1 METFHHEERC
11 SMDYKETLN
20 LPKTDFPMKA
30 NLSRREPEM
39 LARWEEMGIYD
50 RIRETSRG
58 REPYILHD
66 GPPYANGN
74 IHLGTALNKIIKD
87 ILIKARNMSGR
98 DSVYVP
104 GWDCHGLPIEHQVD
118 KELGEEKAGMSQA
131 DKRRFCRVYADRY
144 VGIQREQFKRLGVFG
159 EWENP
164 YLTMTYDYEATT
176 VAEFGRLYLNGSVYK
191 GKKPVY
197 WCASCKTA
205 LAEAEVEYHDHT
217 TPSIYVKFAL
227 ISDIGERLPKLAG
240 EKVSVVIWTTTPW
253 TIPANL
259 AIALHEEFIYAAV
272 KIRGEVLILAKDLL
286 DYCLDALGLRSEP
299 YESLDEFPGSVME
312 GLRCRHPLV
321 ERESRLIIAP
331 FVTLDAGTGCVHIA
345 PGHGQEDYEIGMKY
359 GLDNYA
365 PVDDDGRFTR
375 DVKDFA
381 GRFVFD
387 ANGAINEKLKAEGA
401 LLAEREMQH
410 TYPHCWRC
418 KQPIIFRSTEQWF
431 ISMERNDL
439 RKKAL
444 RAIDD
449 VAWIPA
455 WGRDRIFGMIENRPD
470 WCISRQRLWGVP
482 ITMFYCGGCGSET
495 MTGEILDHVVGLV
508 REHGADVW
516 FEREAKDLMPSGTA
530 CPKCG
535 GNSFKKET
543 NILDVWFDSGV
554 SHAAVLEKRPNLSS
568 PADMY
573 LEGNDQ
579 HRGWFHSSLLESV
592 GTRGRAP
599 YRNVLTHGF
608 VVDGEGKKMSKSV
621 GNVVDS
627 QTIIDQYGAEILR
640 LWVAAEDYTEDIR
653 ISEEILKRLVEAYR
667 RIRNTS
673 RFILGNLYDFHPET
687 DALPYGEMLE
697 MDRWIL
703 HRLQEVIRR
712 VRDAYEQCQFHVV
725 YYTLHNF
732 CTVDLSSLYLDVLK
746 DRLYTEKAGSAAR
759 RSAQTAMAEVLEAMV
774 RLLAP
779 ILAFTTEEVWLALPG
794 YPGKAQSVHLT
805 QFPEIDDV
813 RLQPELGEKW
823 KTLVSVRG
831 EVAKAMETARQNKLV
846 GHSLDAGVAI
856 AAPDK
861 LRSLL
866 ETHIDD
872 LRALLIVSDVR
883 IASEPSSGEV
893 WRSADIPGLSVVIT
907 RAKGEKCHRCWN
919 FSESVGAGAEHPALC
934 GRCVGNVGRVA
945 ERA

>member
-1 METFHHEERC
+1 
-11 SMDYKETLN
+11 MDYKESLN

-30 NLSRREPEM
+30 NLSQREPEM
-39 LARWEEMGIYD
+39 LARWDKMRIYEM
-50 RIRETSRG
+50 IREASRG
-58 REPYILHD
+58 RKPYILHD

-87 ILIKARNMSGR
+87 VLIKARNMAGR

-118 KELGEEKAGMSQA
+118 KELGDKKAGMSQTE
-131 DKRRFCRVYADRY
+131 KRRFCRVYAEKF

-164 YLTMTYDYEATT
+164 YLTMTYDYEAVT
-176 VAEFGRLYLNGSVYK
+176 VAEFGKLYLNGSVYK

-205 LAEAEVEYHDHT
+205 LAEAEVEYQDHT
-217 TPSIYVKFAL
+217 TPSIYVKFPL
-227 ISDIGERLPKLAG
+227 VSDVAGRLPKLAG
-240 EKVSVVIWTTTPW
+240 QKVSVVIWTTTPW

-259 AIALHEEFIYAAV
+259 AIAFHEEFLYVAV
-272 KIRGEVLILAKDLL
+272 KVKGEVLIVAKDLL
-286 DYCLDALGLRSEP
+286 DYCLDAFGYRNEP
-299 YESLDEFPGSVME
+299 HEVLAEFPGKVVE
-312 GLRCRHPLV
+312 GLVCRHPLY
-321 ERESRLIIAP
+321 ERESLLILAP

-359 GLDNYA
+359 GLENYA
-365 PVDDDGRFTR
+365 PVDDDGKFTR
-375 DVKDFA
+375 DVKDFT
-381 GRFVFD
+381 GQFVFA
-387 ANGAINEKLKAEGA
+387 ANEGVIAKLREAGA
-401 LLAEREMQH
+401 LLGRMDMQH

-431 ISMERNDL
+431 ISMEKNDL

-444 RAIDD
+444 AAIDS
-449 VAWIPA
+449 VTWIPA
-455 WGRDRIFGMIENRPD
+455 WGRDRIYGMVENRPD

-482 ITMFYCGGCGSET
+482 ITMFYCKGCDAEL
-495 MTGEILDHVVGLV
+495 MTKEILDHVVGLV

-516 FEREAKDLMPSGTA
+516 FERDPQGLMPAETR

-535 GNSFKKET
+535 GAEFKKET

-554 SHAAVLEKRPNLSS
+554 SHAAVLEQRPNLGS

-592 GTRGRAP
+592 GTRERAP

-621 GNVVDS
+621 GNVIDS

-640 LWVAAEDYTEDIR
+640 LWVASEDYTEDIR

-673 RFILGNLYDFHPET
+673 RFILGNLSDCDPAKDT
-687 DALPYGEMLE
+687 VPYAEMAE

-703 HRLQEVIRR
+703 HRLQEVVRR
-712 VRDAYEQCQFHVV
+712 VADAYEQYQFHMV
-725 YYTLHNF
+725 YTTLYNF
-732 CTVDLSSLYLDVLK
+732 CTVDLSALYLDVLK
-746 DRLYTEKAGSAAR
+746 DRLYTSKAGSLPR
-759 RSAQTAMAEVLEAMV
+759 RSAQTAMLTLLETMV

-779 ILAFTTEEVWLALPG
+779 ILTFTAEEVWLALPG
-794 YPGKAQSVHLT
+794 WPDKAVSVHLT
-805 QFPEIDDV
+805 RFPEVNASWLDPKLADT
-813 RLQPELGEKW
+813 W
-823 KTLVSVRG
+823 KTLVSVKS
-831 EVAKAMETARQNKLV
+831 EVARAIETARQGKIV
-846 GHSLDAGVAI
+846 GHSLDAAVTIGVSG
-856 AAPDK
+856 D
-861 LRSLL
+861 LRALL
-866 ETHIDD
+866 ETHRED
-872 LRALLIVSDVR
+872 LRALLIVSAVDIVDA
-883 IASEPSSGEV
+883 ASIGEAF
-893 WRSADIPGLSVVIT
+893 RSAEIAGLAVAVA
-907 RAKGEKCHRCWN
+907 RAKGEKCQRCWIY
-919 FSESVGAGAEHPALC
+919 SETVGLDAEHSTIC
-934 GRCVGNVGRVA
+934 DRCRENL
-945 ERA
+945 

>member
-1 METFHHEERC
+1 
-11 SMDYKETLN
+11 MDYKESLN

-30 NLSRREPEM
+30 NLSQREPEM
-39 LARWEEMGIYD
+39 LARWDDMHIYE
-50 RIRETSRG
+50 RIREASLG
-58 REPYILHD
+58 RKPYILHD
-66 GPPYANGN
+66 GPPYANGS

-87 ILIKARNMSGR
+87 VLIKAKNMSGL

-118 KELGEEKAGMSQA
+118 KELGEKKAGMSQA
-131 DKRRFCRVYADRY
+131 DKRRFCRVYADKY

-159 EWENP
+159 DWENP

-176 VAEFGRLYLNGSVYK
+176 VAEFGKLYLGGSVYK

-205 LAEAEVEYHDHT
+205 LAEAEVEYQDHT
-217 TPSIYVKFAL
+217 TPSIYVKFPL
-227 ISDIGERLPKLAG
+227 ISDISSRLPKLAG
-240 EKVSVVIWTTTPW
+240 EKVFVVIWTTTPW
-253 TIPANL
+253 TVPANL
-259 AIALHEEFIYAAV
+259 AIAFHAEFLYVAV
-272 KIRGEVLILAKDLL
+272 KIKGEVLILAKDLL
-286 DYCLDALGLRSEP
+286 DYCLDAFGLRHEP
-299 YESLDEFPGSVME
+299 YEILDEFPGAVME
-312 GLRCRHPLV
+312 GLKCRHPWID
-321 ERESRLIIAP
+321 RETLLILAP

-365 PVDDDGRFTR
+365 PVDDDGNFTR

-387 ANGAINEKLKAEGA
+387 ANEAINRKLEEEGA
-401 LLAEREMQH
+401 LLGQMDIQH

-431 ISMERNDL
+431 ISMEKNDL

-444 RAIDD
+444 TSIDR
-449 VAWIPA
+449 VTWIPA
-455 WGRDRIFGMIENRPD
+455 WGRDRIYGMVENRPD

-482 ITMFYCGGCGSET
+482 ITMFYCKECDSEL
-495 MTGEILDHVVGLV
+495 MTQEILDHIVGLV
-508 REHGADVW
+508 REHGADIW
-516 FEREAKDLMPSGTA
+516 FEREAGDLMPTGTR

-535 GNSFKKET
+535 GGDFKKET

-554 SHAAVLEKRPNLSS
+554 SHAAVLEHRPNLSS

-599 YRNVLTHGF
+599 YLNVLTHGF

-621 GNVVDS
+621 GNVIDS
-627 QTIIDQYGAEILR
+627 QTIIDEYGAEILR

-653 ISEEILKRLVEAYR
+653 ISSEILKRLVEAYR

-673 RFILGNLYDFHPET
+673 RFILGNLYDFKPDT
-687 DALPYGEMLE
+687 DKTPYEEMAD

-703 HRLQEVIRR
+703 HRLQEVVRR
-712 VRDAYEQCQFHVV
+712 VREAYEQYQFHVV
-725 YYTLHNF
+725 YYTLYNF

-746 DRLYTEKAGSAAR
+746 DRLYTSKASSIAR
-759 RSAQTAMAEVLEAMV
+759 RSAQTAMTTVLETMV
-774 RLLAP
+774 QLLAP
-779 ILAFTTEEVWLALPG
+779 ILTFTAEEVWQALPA
-794 YPGKAQSVHLT
+794 YPGKAESVHLT
-805 QFPEIDDV
+805 LFPEV
-813 RLQPELGEKW
+813 NEAFLQAELAETW
-823 KTLVSVRG
+823 KTLITVKG
-831 EVAKAMETARQNKLV
+831 EVAKAIEAARQIKIL
-846 GHSLDAGVAI
+846 GHSLDAAVVI
-856 AAPDK
+856 SAPEK
-861 LRSLL
+861 LRAVL
-866 ETHIDD
+866 ETHLED

-883 IASEPSSGEV
+883 IVAEQAGDQVFPSAEI
-893 WRSADIPGLSVVIT
+893 AGLSVSVS
-907 RAKGEKCHRCWN
+907 RAPGEKCQPLLGLQRYDRLKH
-919 FSESVGAGAEHPALC
+919 GASDPL
-934 GRCVGNVGRVA
+934 
-945 ERA
+945 

>member
-1 METFHHEERC
+1 
-11 SMDYKETLN
+11 MDYKESLN

-30 NLSRREPEM
+30 NLSKREPEM
-39 LARWEEMGIYD
+39 LARWDGMRIYD
-50 RIRETSRG
+50 RIRETSQG
-58 REPYILHD
+58 RKPYILHD

-87 ILIKARNMSGR
+87 ILIKAKNMSGR
-98 DSVYVP
+98 DGVYVP

-118 KELGEEKAGMSQA
+118 KELGEKKAGMSQA
-131 DKRRFCRVYADRY
+131 DKRRFCRVYANKF
-144 VGIQREQFKRLGVFG
+144 VGIQREQFERLGVFG

-164 YLTMTYDYEATT
+164 YLTMTYDYEAVT
-176 VAEFGRLYLNGSVYK
+176 VEEFGKLYLNGSVYK

-205 LAEAEVEYHDHT
+205 LAEAEVEYQDHT
-217 TPSIYVKFAL
+217 TPSIYVKFPV
-227 ISDIGERLPKLAG
+227 ISDIAARLPKLVG
-240 EKVSVVIWTTTPW
+240 EKTSVVIWTTTPW

-259 AIALHEEFIYAAV
+259 AIAFHEDFLYAAV
-272 KIRGEVLILAKDLL
+272 KVKGEVLILAKDLL
-286 DYCLDALGLRSEP
+286 DYCLDAFGFRNEP
-299 YESLDEFPGSVME
+299 YEILDEFPGSVME
-312 GLRCRHPLV
+312 GLTCRHPLID
-321 ERESRLIIAP
+321 RETLLILAP
-331 FVTLDAGTGCVHIA
+331 FVTLDAGSGCVHIA

-381 GRFVFD
+381 GTFVFD
-387 ANGAINEKLKAEGA
+387 ANEAINRKLKEAGA
-401 LLAEREMQH
+401 LLGRMDIQH

-431 ISMERNDL
+431 ISMEKNDL

-444 RAIDD
+444 AAIDG
-449 VAWIPA
+449 VTWIPA
-455 WGRDRIFGMIENRPD
+455 WGRDRIYGMVENRPD

-482 ITMFYCGGCGSET
+482 ITVFYCKECDGEL
-495 MTGEILDHVVGLV
+495 MTQEILDHVVGLV

-516 FEREAKDLMPSGTA
+516 FEREAKELMPAGIR

-535 GNSFKKET
+535 GVDFKKET

-554 SHAAVLEKRPNLSS
+554 SHAAVLEHRSNLSS

-592 GTRGRAP
+592 GTRNRAP

-621 GNVVDS
+621 GNVIDS
-627 QTIIDQYGAEILR
+627 QTIIDEYGAEILR

-673 RFILGNLYDFHPET
+673 RFILGNLSDFNPAT
-687 DALPYGEMLE
+687 DAVPYPEMAE

-703 HRLQEVIRR
+703 HRLQEVVRR
-712 VRDAYEQCQFHVV
+712 VREAYEQYQFHVV
-725 YYTLHNF
+725 YYTLYNF
-732 CTVDLSSLYLDVLK
+732 CTVDLSALYLDVLK
-746 DRLYTEKAGSAAR
+746 DRLYTSKASSSAR
-759 RSAQTAMAEVLEAMV
+759 RSAQTAMMTLLDAMV

-779 ILAFTTEEVWLALPG
+779 ILSFTAEEVWLALPVW
-794 YPGKAQSVHLT
+794 PGKAESVHLT
-805 QFPEIDDV
+805 QLPEVNDAW
-813 RLQPELGEKW
+813 LMPELAEKW
-823 KTLVSVRG
+823 KTLIAIKG
-831 EVAKAMETARQNKLV
+831 EVAKAIETARQNKVV
-846 GHSLDAGVAI
+846 GHSLDAAVLI
-856 AAPDK
+856 DAPEN
-861 LRSLL
+861 LRVLL
-866 ETHIDD
+866 ETHRED

-883 IASEPSSGEV
+883 IVDEKAIGEAFRSSEI
-893 WRSADIPGLSVVIT
+893 AGLAVSVG
-907 RAKGEKCHRCWN
+907 RATGEKCPRCWIY
-919 FSESVGAGAEHPALC
+919 SVTIGSDAEHPTICA
-934 GRCVGNVGRVA
+934 RCRENL
-945 ERA
+945 

>member
-1 METFHHEERC
+1 
-11 SMDYKETLN
+11 MDYKESLN

-30 NLSRREPEM
+30 NLTKREPEM
-39 LARWEEMGIYD
+39 LTRWDGMRIYD
-50 RIRETSRG
+50 RIRADARG
-58 REPYILHD
+58 RKPYILHD

-87 ILIKARNMSGR
+87 ILIKAKNMTGR

-104 GWDCHGLPIEHQVD
+104 GWDCHGLPIEHQAD
-118 KELGEEKAGMSQA
+118 KELGEKKATMSQA
-131 DKRRFCRVYADRY
+131 DKRRFCRVYADQY

-159 EWENP
+159 DWDNP

-176 VAEFGRLYLNGSVYK
+176 VAEFGKLYLNGSVYK

-205 LAEAEVEYHDHT
+205 LAEAEVEYQDHT
-217 TPSIYVKFAL
+217 TPSIYVKFAC
-227 ISDIGERLPKLAG
+227 ISDVAARLPKLSG

-259 AIALHEEFIYAAV
+259 AIAFHEDFLYVAV
-272 KIRGEVLILAKDLL
+272 KVKGEVLILAKDLL
-286 DYCLDALGLRSEP
+286 DYCLEAFGFRNEP
-299 YESLDEFPGSVME
+299 HEILDEFSGSVLE
-312 GLRCRHPLV
+312 GLKCRHPLID
-321 ERESRLIIAP
+321 RESLLILAP

-359 GLDNYA
+359 GLENYA
-365 PVDDDGRFTR
+365 PVDDDGNFTH

-381 GRFVFD
+381 GQFVFA
-387 ANGAINEKLKAEGA
+387 ANGAINAKLKETGA
-401 LLAEREMQH
+401 LLREMDIQH

-431 ISMERNDL
+431 ISMEKNDL
-439 RKKAL
+439 RKKTLA
-444 RAIDD
+444 AIDA
-449 VAWIPA
+449 VTWIPS
-455 WGRDRIFGMIENRPD
+455 WGRDRIYGMVENRPD

-482 ITMFYCGGCGSET
+482 ITMFYCKACGSEL
-495 MTGEILDHVVGLV
+495 MTQEILETVAGLV

-516 FEREAKDLMPSGTA
+516 FEREPKELMPAGTR

-535 GNSFKKET
+535 EETFKKET

-554 SHAAVLEKRPNLSS
+554 SHAAVLEHRSDLSS

-608 VVDGEGKKMSKSV
+608 VVDGDGKKMSKSV
-621 GNVVDS
+621 GNVIDS

-673 RFILGNLYDFHPET
+673 RFILGNLYDFNPAT
-687 DALPYGEMLE
+687 DAVPYGEMAE

-712 VRDAYEQCQFHVV
+712 VREAYEQYQFHVV
-725 YYTLHNF
+725 YYILYNF
-732 CTVDLSSLYLDVLK
+732 CTVDLSALYLDVLK
-746 DRLYTEKAGSAAR
+746 DRLYTSKAASLSR
-759 RSAQTAMAEVLEAMV
+759 RSAQTAVMEVLEAMV

-779 ILAFTTEEVWLALPG
+779 ILTFTAEEVWLALPA
-794 YPGKAQSVHLT
+794 YPGKAESVHLT
-805 QFPEIDDV
+805 QFPEV
-813 RLQPELGEKW
+813 NGALLQPELAEKW
-823 KTLVSVRG
+823 KTLIAVKG
-831 EVAKAMETARQNKLV
+831 EAAKAIETARQNKVL
-846 GHSLDAGVAI
+846 GHSLDAAVAV
-856 AAPDK
+856 AAPEK
-861 LRSLL
+861 LRPLL
-866 ETHIDD
+866 ETHMED
-872 LRALLIVSDVR
+872 LRALLIVSDLCVVDEQG
-883 IASEPSSGEV
+883 IGEAY
-893 WRSADIPGLSVVIT
+893 RSAEIPGLLVGVS
-907 RAKGEKCHRCWN
+907 RAKGAKCNRCWN
-919 FSESVGAGAEHPALC
+919 YSGTVGANAEHPTLC
-934 GRCVGNVGRVA
+934 ARCLGNL
-945 ERA
+945 

>member
-1 METFHHEERC
+1 
-11 SMDYKETLN
+11 MDYKNSLN

-30 NLSRREPEM
+30 NLAQREPEM
-39 LARWEEMGIYD
+39 LARWESMRIYD

-66 GPPYANGN
+66 GPPYANGS

-87 ILIKARNMSGR
+87 ILIKARNMTGR

-118 KELGEEKAGMSQA
+118 KELGAKKDGISQT
-131 DKRRFCRVYADRY
+131 DKRRLCRGYAEKF

-205 LAEAEVEYHDHT
+205 LAEAEVEYQDHR
-217 TPSIYVKFAL
+217 TPSIYVKFGL
-227 ISDIGERLPKLAG
+227 VSDIAARLPALAG
-240 EKVSVVIWTTTPW
+240 QKVAVVIWTTTPW

-259 AIALHEEFIYAAV
+259 AIALHEEFLYAAV
-272 KIRGEVLILAKDLL
+272 RVGGEVLILAKDLL
-286 DYCLDALGLRSEP
+286 DYGLDAFGYRNEP
-299 YESLDEFPGSVME
+299 HEILAEFPGALLE

-321 ERESRLIIAP
+321 ERESQLILAP
-331 FVTLDAGTGCVHIA
+331 FVTLEAGTGCVHIA

-375 DVKDFA
+375 DVAEFA
-381 GRFVFD
+381 GQFVFA
-387 ANGAINEKLKAEGA
+387 ANPAINAALKARGA
-401 LLAEREMQH
+401 LLGEVEIQH

-431 ISMERNDL
+431 ISMAQNDL

-444 RAIDD
+444 AAIDQ
-449 VAWIPA
+449 VTWIPA
-455 WGRDRIFGMIENRPD
+455 WGRDRIYGMVENRPD

-482 ITMFYCGGCGSET
+482 ITMFYCKGCEKEL
-495 MTGEILDHVVGLV
+495 MTREILDHVVALV
-508 REHGADVW
+508 RRYGADVW
-516 FEREAKDLMPSGTA
+516 FERPVEDLMPPGSR
-530 CPKCG
+530 CPDCG
-535 GNSFKKET
+535 GTEFRKET

-554 SHAAVLEKRPNLSS
+554 SHAAVLEQRPNLHS
-568 PADMY
+568 PCDMY

-579 HRGWFHSSLLESV
+579 HRGWFHSSLLECV

-621 GNVVDS
+621 GNVIDS
-627 QTIIDQYGAEILR
+627 QTIIDAYGAEILR

-673 RFILGNLYDFHPET
+673 RFILGNLYDFDPDR
-687 DALPYGEMLE
+687 DAVPYAGMAE

-703 HRLQEVIRR
+703 HRLQEVVRR
-712 VRDAYEQCQFHVV
+712 VRDAYDQYQFHVV
-725 YYTLHNF
+725 YYTLYNF

-746 DRLYTEKAGSAAR
+746 DRIYTAKAASAAR
-759 RSAQTAMAEVLEAMV
+759 RSGQTAMLAILETMMQ
-774 RLLAP
+774 LLAP
-779 ILAFTTEEVWLALPG
+779 ILTFTAEEVWQALPARA
-794 YPGKAQSVHLT
+794 GKAESIHLT
-805 QFPEIDDV
+805 QFPEFNAAWF
-813 RLQPELGEKW
+813 QPELAEAW
-823 KTLVSVRG
+823 KTLIAVKG
-831 EVAKAMETARQNKLV
+831 EVARALETARQDKTL
-846 GHSLDAGVAI
+846 GHSLDAAVRI
-856 AAPDK
+856 AAPEK
-861 LRSLL
+861 LRPLL
-866 ETHIDD
+866 AAHRED
-872 LRALLIVSDVR
+872 LRGLLIVSSLGVVDAEE
-883 IASEPSSGEV
+883 IANPY
-893 WRSADIPGLSVVIT
+893 RSVEIPGLLVGVT
-907 RAKGEKCHRCWN
+907 RAKGAKCPRCWIY
-919 FSESVGAGAEHPALC
+919 SEDAGKDPDHPLLC
-934 GRCVGNVGRVA
+934 ERCLGNL
-945 ERA
+945 

>member
-1 METFHHEERC
+1 
-11 SMDYKETLN
+11 MDYKDTLN

-30 NLSRREPEM
+30 NLAQREPEM
-39 LARWEEMGIYD
+39 LARWDAIGIYD
-50 RIRETSRG
+50 LIRRDAKG
-58 REPYILHD
+58 RKPYILHD

-74 IHLGTALNKIIKD
+74 IHLGTALNKILKD
-87 ILIKARNMSGR
+87 VLIKAKNMTGR
-98 DSVYVP
+98 DGIYVP

-118 KELGEEKAGMSQA
+118 KELGEQKTRMSQG
-131 DKRRFCRVYADRY
+131 DKRRRCRAYAEKY

-164 YLTMTYDYEATT
+164 YLTMAYAYEAQT
-176 VAEFGRLYLNGSVYK
+176 VAEFGKLYLGGSVYK

-217 TPSIYVKFAL
+217 TPSIYVKFAI
-227 ISDIGERLPKLAG
+227 ISDISERLPRLAG
-240 EKVSVVIWTTTPW
+240 EKASVVIWTTTPW
-253 TIPANL
+253 TLPANL
-259 AIALHEEFIYAAV
+259 AIAFHADFVYAAV
-272 KIRGEVLILAKDLL
+272 KVRGEVLVLAKDLL
-286 DYCLDALGLRSEP
+286 EGCLAAFGFAHEP
-299 YESLDEFPGSVME
+299 YEVLAEFPGALIE
-312 GLRCRHPLV
+312 GLKCRHPLL
-321 ERESRLIIAP
+321 ERTSLLILAP
-331 FVTLDAGTGCVHIA
+331 FVTLDAGSGCVHIA
-345 PGHGQEDYEIGMKY
+345 PGHGQEDFEIGMAY

-365 PVDDDGRFTR
+365 PVDDDGRFTG

-381 GRFVFD
+381 GSFVFD
-387 ANGAINEKLKAEGA
+387 ANGAIVRKLKETGA
-401 LLAEREMQH
+401 LLGEIQMQH

-439 RKKAL
+439 RKRTL
-444 RAIDD
+444 EAIDS
-449 VAWIPA
+449 VTWIPA
-455 WGRDRIFGMIENRPD
+455 WGRDRIRGMIENRPD

-482 ITMFYCGGCGSET
+482 ITMFYCRACGGEV
-495 MTGEILDHVVGLV
+495 MTQGILAHVVGLV
-508 REHGADVW
+508 RTYGADVW
-516 FEREAKDLMPSGTA
+516 FEREAQDLVPAGTC

-535 GNSFKKET
+535 GETFKKET

-554 SHAAVLEKRPNLSS
+554 SHAAVLEHRENLGS

-621 GNVVDS
+621 GNVIDS

-673 RFILGNLYDFHPET
+673 RFILGNLYDFDPGT
-687 DALPYGEMLE
+687 DAVPSGEMEE

-703 HRLQEVIRR
+703 HRLQEIVGR
-712 VRDAYEQCQFHVV
+712 VREGYEQYQFHVV
-725 YYTLHNF
+725 YYTLYNF
-732 CTVDLSSLYLDVLK
+732 CTVDLSSLYLDVVK
-746 DRLYTEKAGSAAR
+746 DRLYTARAASKSR
-759 RSAQTAMAEVLEAMV
+759 RSAQTAMIAVAEAMA

-779 ILAFTTEEVWLALPG
+779 ILTFTAEEVWLALPD
-794 YPGKAQSVHLT
+794 YPGKAPSVHLA
-805 QFPEIDDV
+805 QFPEV
-813 RLQPELGEKW
+813 NAAHVQPELAETW
-823 KTLVSVRG
+823 KTLITVRG
-831 EVAKAMETARQNKLV
+831 EVARALETARQNKVL
-846 GHSLDAGVAI
+846 GHSLDAAVVI
-856 AAPDK
+856 AAPEK
-861 LRSLL
+861 FKALL
-866 ETHIDD
+866 EAHAED
-872 LRALLIVSDVR
+872 LRALLIVSDLR
-883 IASEPSSGEV
+883 IADDREIGEAY
-893 WRSADIPGLSVVIT
+893 RSAEIAGLAVGVG
-907 RAKGEKCHRCWN
+907 RAGGGKCNRCWN
-919 FSESVGAGAEHPALC
+919 YSETVGVNAEHPTLC
-934 GRCVGNVGRVA
+934 GRCLGNL
-945 ERA
+945 

>member
-1 METFHHEERC
+1 
-11 SMDYKETLN
+11 MDYKESLN

-30 NLSRREPEM
+30 NLSQREPEM
-39 LARWEEMGIYD
+39 LARWDDMHIYE
-50 RIRETSRG
+50 RIREASRG
-58 REPYILHD
+58 RKPYILHD
-66 GPPYANGN
+66 GPPYANGS

-87 ILIKARNMSGR
+87 ILIKAKNMSGR

-118 KELGEEKAGMSQA
+118 KELGEKKAGMSQA
-131 DKRRFCRVYADRY
+131 DKRRFCRVYADKY

-176 VAEFGRLYLNGSVYK
+176 VAEFGRLYLGGSVYK

-205 LAEAEVEYHDHT
+205 LAEAEVEYQDHT
-217 TPSIYVKFAL
+217 TPSIYVKFPL
-227 ISDIGERLPKLAG
+227 ISDISSRLPKLAG
-240 EKVSVVIWTTTPW
+240 EKVFVVIWTTTPW

-259 AIALHEEFIYAAV
+259 AIAFHAEFLYVAV
-272 KIRGEVLILAKDLL
+272 KIKGEVLILAKDLL
-286 DYCLDALGLRSEP
+286 DYCLDAFGLRHEP
-299 YESLDEFPGSVME
+299 YEILDEFPGAVME
-312 GLRCRHPLV
+312 GLKCRHPLID
-321 ERESRLIIAP
+321 RETLLILAP

-365 PVDDDGRFTR
+365 PVDDDGKFTR

-387 ANGAINEKLKAEGA
+387 ANGAINKKLSEAGA
-401 LLAEREMQH
+401 LLGQMDIQH

-431 ISMERNDL
+431 ISMEKNDL

-444 RAIDD
+444 TSIDS
-449 VAWIPA
+449 VTWIPA
-455 WGRDRIFGMIENRPD
+455 WGRDRIYGMVENRPD

-482 ITMFYCGGCGSET
+482 ITMFYCKECDSEL
-495 MTGEILDHVVGLV
+495 MTQEILDHVVGLV
-508 REHGADVW
+508 REHGADIW
-516 FEREAKDLMPSGTA
+516 FEREAGDLMPAGTR

-535 GNSFKKET
+535 GGDFKKET

-554 SHAAVLEKRPNLSS
+554 SHAAVLEHRPNLSS

-599 YRNVLTHGF
+599 YLNVLTHGF

-621 GNVVDS
+621 GNVIDS
-627 QTIIDQYGAEILR
+627 QTIIDEYGAEILR

-653 ISEEILKRLVEAYR
+653 ISSEILKRLVEAYR

-673 RFILGNLYDFHPET
+673 RFILGNLYDFKPDT
-687 DALPYGEMLE
+687 DKTPYEEMAE

-703 HRLQEVIRR
+703 HRLQEVVRR
-712 VRDAYEQCQFHVV
+712 VREAYEQYQFHVV
-725 YYTLHNF
+725 YYTLYNF

-746 DRLYTEKAGSAAR
+746 DRLYTSKASSIAR
-759 RSAQTAMAEVLEAMV
+759 RSAQTAMTAVLETMV
-774 RLLAP
+774 QLLAP
-779 ILAFTTEEVWLALPG
+779 ILTFTAEEVWQALPA
-794 YPGKAQSVHLT
+794 YPGKAESVHLT
-805 QFPEIDDV
+805 CFPEV
-813 RLQPELGEKW
+813 NEAFLQAELAETW
-823 KTLVSVRG
+823 KTLIAVKG
-831 EVAKAMETARQNKLV
+831 EVGKAIEAARQNKIL
-846 GHSLDAGVAI
+846 GHSLDAAVVI
-856 AAPDK
+856 SAPEK
-861 LRSLL
+861 LRAIL
-866 ETHIDD
+866 ESHQED

-883 IASEPSSGEV
+883 IVAEQAGDQAFPSAEI
-893 WRSADIPGLSVVIT
+893 AGLSVSVS
-907 RAKGEKCHRCWN
+907 RAPGEKCNRCWVY
-919 FSESVGAGAEHPALC
+919 SETIGSSTEHPTLC
-934 GRCVGNVGRVA
+934 KRCQDNL
-945 ERA
+945 

>member
-1 METFHHEERC
+1 
-11 SMDYKETLN
+11 MDYKESLN

-30 NLSRREPEM
+30 NLSQREPEM
-39 LARWEEMGIYD
+39 LARWDDMHIYD
-50 RIRETSRG
+50 RIREASRG
-58 REPYILHD
+58 RKPYILHD
-66 GPPYANGN
+66 GPPYANGS

-87 ILIKARNMSGR
+87 ILVKAKNMAGH

-118 KELGEEKAGMSQA
+118 KELGEKKAGMSQA
-131 DKRRFCRVYADRY
+131 DKRRFCRVYAEKY

-176 VAEFGRLYLNGSVYK
+176 VAEFGKLYLGGSVYK

-205 LAEAEVEYHDHT
+205 LAEAEVEYQDHT
-217 TPSIYVKFAL
+217 TPSIYVKFAF
-227 ISDIGERLPKLAG
+227 ISDIASRRPKLAG

-259 AIALHEEFIYAAV
+259 AVAFHSEFLYVAV
-272 KIRGEVLILAKDLL
+272 KVKNEVLILAKELL
-286 DYCLDALGLRSEP
+286 DYCLDAFGFRHEP
-299 YESLDEFPGSVME
+299 YEVLDEFPGAVLE
-312 GLRCRHPLV
+312 GLKCRHPLID
-321 ERESRLIIAP
+321 RETLLILAP

-365 PVDDDGRFTR
+365 PVDDDGKFTN
-375 DVKDFA
+375 DVKDFS
-381 GRFVFD
+381 GRYVFD
-387 ANGAINEKLKAEGA
+387 ANEAINKALAKAGA
-401 LLAEREMQH
+401 LMGKMEIQH

-431 ISMERNDL
+431 ISMEKNDL

-444 RAIDD
+444 AAIDS

-455 WGRDRIFGMIENRPD
+455 WGRDRIYGMIENRPD

-482 ITMFYCGGCGSET
+482 ITMFYCKQCNGEV
-495 MTGEILDHVVGLV
+495 MTQEILDHVVGLV
-508 REHGADVW
+508 REHGADIW
-516 FEREAKDLMPSGTA
+516 FEREANDLLPRGIR
-530 CPKCG
+530 CPQCG
-535 GNSFKKET
+535 GGGFRRET

-554 SHAAVLEKRPNLSS
+554 SHAAVLEHRSTLRS

-599 YRNVLTHGF
+599 YLNVLTHGF

-621 GNVVDS
+621 GNVIDS
-627 QTIIDQYGAEILR
+627 QTIVDEYGAEILR

-653 ISEEILKRLVEAYR
+653 ISSEILKRLVEAYR

-673 RFILGNLYDFHPET
+673 RFILGNLYDFNPGT
-687 DALPYGEMLE
+687 DRVPYSEMTE

-712 VRDAYEQCQFHVV
+712 VREAYEQYQFHAV
-725 YYTLHNF
+725 YTTLHNF
-732 CTVDLSSLYLDVLK
+732 CTVDLSARYPDVLK
-746 DRLYTEKAGSAAR
+746 DRR
-759 RSAQTAMAEVLEAMV
+759 
-774 RLLAP
+774 
-779 ILAFTTEEVWLALPG
+779 
-794 YPGKAQSVHLT
+794 
-805 QFPEIDDV
+805 
-813 RLQPELGEKW
+813 
-823 KTLVSVRG
+823 
-831 EVAKAMETARQNKLV
+831 
-846 GHSLDAGVAI
+846 
-856 AAPDK
+856 
-861 LRSLL
+861 
-866 ETHIDD
+866 
-872 LRALLIVSDVR
+872 
-883 IASEPSSGEV
+883 
-893 WRSADIPGLSVVIT
+893 
-907 RAKGEKCHRCWN
+907 
-919 FSESVGAGAEHPALC
+919 
-934 GRCVGNVGRVA
+934 
-945 ERA
+945 

>member
-1 METFHHEERC
+1 
-11 SMDYKETLN
+11 MDYKESLN

-30 NLSRREPEM
+30 NLSKREPEM
-39 LARWEEMGIYD
+39 LARWDGMRIYD
-50 RIRETSRG
+50 RIRETSQG
-58 REPYILHD
+58 RKPYILHD

-87 ILIKARNMSGR
+87 ILIKAKNMSGR
-98 DSVYVP
+98 DGVYVP

-118 KELGEEKAGMSQA
+118 KELGEKKAGMSQA
-131 DKRRFCRVYADRY
+131 DKRRFCRVYANKF

-164 YLTMTYDYEATT
+164 YLTMTYDYEAVT
-176 VAEFGRLYLNGSVYK
+176 VEEFGKLYLNGSVYK

-205 LAEAEVEYHDHT
+205 LAEAEVEYQDHT
-217 TPSIYVKFAL
+217 TPSIYVKFPV
-227 ISDIGERLPKLAG
+227 ISDIAVRLPKLVG
-240 EKVSVVIWTTTPW
+240 EKTSVVIWTTTPW

-259 AIALHEEFIYAAV
+259 AIAFHEDFLYAAV
-272 KIRGEVLILAKDLL
+272 KVKGEVLILAKDLL
-286 DYCLDALGLRSEP
+286 DYCLDAFGFRNEP
-299 YESLDEFPGSVME
+299 YEILDEFPGSVME
-312 GLRCRHPLV
+312 GLTCRHPLID
-321 ERESRLIIAP
+321 RETLLILAP
-331 FVTLDAGTGCVHIA
+331 FVTLDAGSGCVHIA

-381 GRFVFD
+381 GTFVFD
-387 ANGAINEKLKAEGA
+387 ANEAINRKLKEAGA
-401 LLAEREMQH
+401 LLGRMDIQH

-431 ISMERNDL
+431 ISMEKNDL

-444 RAIDD
+444 AAIDG
-449 VAWIPA
+449 VTWIPA
-455 WGRDRIFGMIENRPD
+455 WGRDRIYGMVENRPD

-482 ITMFYCGGCGSET
+482 ITVFYCKECDGEL
-495 MTGEILDHVVGLV
+495 MTQEILDHVVGLV

-516 FEREAKDLMPSGTA
+516 FEREAKELMPAGIR

-535 GNSFKKET
+535 GVDFKKET

-554 SHAAVLEKRPNLSS
+554 SHAAVLEHRSNLSS

-592 GTRGRAP
+592 GTRNRAP

-621 GNVVDS
+621 GNVIDS
-627 QTIIDQYGAEILR
+627 QTIIDEYGAEILR

-673 RFILGNLYDFHPET
+673 RFILGNLSDFNPAT
-687 DALPYGEMLE
+687 DAVPYPEMAE

-703 HRLQEVIRR
+703 HRLQEVVRR
-712 VRDAYEQCQFHVV
+712 VREAYEQYQFHVV
-725 YYTLHNF
+725 YYTLYNF
-732 CTVDLSSLYLDVLK
+732 CTVDLSALYLDVLK
-746 DRLYTEKAGSAAR
+746 DRLYTSKASSSAR
-759 RSAQTAMAEVLEAMV
+759 RSAQTAMMTLLDAMV

-779 ILAFTTEEVWLALPG
+779 ILSFTAEEVWLALPVW
-794 YPGKAQSVHLT
+794 PGKAESVHLT
-805 QFPEIDDV
+805 QLPEVNDAW
-813 RLQPELGEKW
+813 LMPELAEKW
-823 KTLVSVRG
+823 KTLIAIKG
-831 EVAKAMETARQNKLV
+831 EVAKAIETARQNKVV
-846 GHSLDAGVAI
+846 GHSLDAAVLI
-856 AAPDK
+856 DAPEN
-861 LRSLL
+861 LRVLL
-866 ETHIDD
+866 ETHRED

-883 IASEPSSGEV
+883 IVDEKAIGEAFRSSEI
-893 WRSADIPGLSVVIT
+893 AGLAVSVG
-907 RAKGEKCHRCWN
+907 RATGEKCPRCWIY
-919 FSESVGAGAEHPALC
+919 SVTIGSDAEHPTICA
-934 GRCVGNVGRVA
+934 RCRENL
-945 ERA
+945 

>member
-1 METFHHEERC
+1 
-11 SMDYKETLN
+11 MDYKESLN

-30 NLSRREPEM
+30 NLSKREPEM
-39 LARWEEMGIYD
+39 LARWDGMRIYEM
-50 RIRETSRG
+50 IRETSRG
-58 REPYILHD
+58 RKPYILHD

-87 ILIKARNMSGR
+87 VLIKAKNMSGR

-118 KELGEEKAGMSQA
+118 KELGDRKAGMSQA
-131 DKRRFCRVYADRY
+131 DKRRFCRVYANKF

-159 EWENP
+159 DWENP
-164 YLTMTYDYEATT
+164 YLTMTYDYEAVT
-176 VAEFGRLYLNGSVYK
+176 VEEFGKLYLNGSVYK

-205 LAEAEVEYHDHT
+205 LAEAEVEYQDHT
-217 TPSIYVKFAL
+217 TPSIYVKFL
-227 ISDIGERLPKLAG
+227 LNSDIASRLPKLAG

-259 AIALHEEFIYAAV
+259 AIAFHEDFLYAAV
-272 KIRGEVLILAKDLL
+272 KVKGEVLILAKDLL
-286 DYCLDALGLRSEP
+286 DYCMDAFGYRNEP
-299 YESLDEFPGSVME
+299 HEILDEFPGRVVE
-312 GLRCRHPLV
+312 GLTCRHPLY
-321 ERESRLIIAP
+321 ERESRLILAP

-359 GLDNYA
+359 GLENYA

-381 GRFVFD
+381 GQFVFV
-387 ANGAINEKLKAEGA
+387 ANEGIIAKLRAARA
-401 LLAEREMQH
+401 LLGRIDMQH

-431 ISMERNDL
+431 ISMEKNDL

-444 RAIDD
+444 AAIDA
-449 VAWIPA
+449 VTWIPA
-455 WGRDRIFGMIENRPD
+455 WGRDRIYGMVENRPD

-482 ITMFYCGGCGSET
+482 ITMFYCKGCDAEL
-495 MTGEILDHVVGLV
+495 MTREILDHVVGLV

-516 FEREAKDLMPSGTA
+516 FEREAKDLMPAGTR

-535 GNSFKKET
+535 GADFKKET

-554 SHAAVLEKRPNLSS
+554 SHAAVLEQRPNLSS

-621 GNVVDS
+621 GNVIDS
-627 QTIIDQYGAEILR
+627 QTIIDGYGAEILR

-673 RFILGNLYDFHPET
+673 RFILGNLYDFNPAT
-687 DALPYGEMLE
+687 DAVPYPEMAE

-703 HRLQEVIRR
+703 HRLQEVVRR
-712 VRDAYEQCQFHVV
+712 VRDAYEQYQFHVV
-725 YYTLHNF
+725 YYTLYNF
-732 CTVDLSSLYLDVLK
+732 CTVDLSALYLDVLK
-746 DRLYTEKAGSAAR
+746 DRLYTSKAASAGR
-759 RSAQTAMAEVLEAMV
+759 RSAQTAMTTLLDTMV

-779 ILAFTTEEVWLALPG
+779 ILTFTAEEVWLALPAW
-794 YPGKAQSVHLT
+794 PGKAESVHLT
-805 QFPEIDDV
+805 RFPEVNEAWLNPDLADT
-813 RLQPELGEKW
+813 W
-823 KTLVSVRG
+823 KTLVAVKG
-831 EVAKAMETARQNKLV
+831 EVGKAIETARQNKVV
-846 GHSLDAGVAI
+846 GHSLDAAVTIGASG
-856 AAPDK
+856 D
-861 LRSLL
+861 LRALL
-866 ETHIDD
+866 ETHRED

-883 IASEPSSGEV
+883 IADAGEIGEGFK
-893 WRSADIPGLSVVIT
+893 SAEIAGLAVSVG
-907 RAKGEKCHRCWN
+907 RATGVKCDRCWIY
-919 FSESVGAGAEHPALC
+919 SETIGASAEHPTICA
-934 GRCVGNVGRVA
+934 RCRENL
-945 ERA
+945 

>member
-1 METFHHEERC
+1 
-11 SMDYKETLN
+11 MDYKESLN

-30 NLSRREPEM
+30 NLSQREPEM
-39 LARWEEMGIYD
+39 LARWDDMHIYHL
-50 RIRETSRG
+50 IREASRG
-58 REPYILHD
+58 RKPYILHD
-66 GPPYANGN
+66 GPPYANGS

-87 ILIKARNMSGR
+87 ILIKAKNMSGH

-118 KELGEEKAGMSQA
+118 KELGEKKAVMSQA
-131 DKRRFCRVYADRY
+131 DKRRFCRVYADKY

-176 VAEFGRLYLNGSVYK
+176 VAEFGKLYLGGSVYK

-205 LAEAEVEYHDHT
+205 LAEAEVEYQDHT

-227 ISDIGERLPKLAG
+227 ISDIASRLPKLAG
-240 EKVSVVIWTTTPW
+240 EKVFVVIWTTTPW

-259 AIALHEEFIYAAV
+259 AIAFHAEFLYVAV
-272 KIRGEVLILAKDLL
+272 KIKGEVLILAKDLL
-286 DYCLDALGLRSEP
+286 DYCLDAFGLRHEP
-299 YESLDEFPGSVME
+299 YEILDEFPGAVME
-312 GLRCRHPLV
+312 GLKCRHPLID
-321 ERESRLIIAP
+321 RETLLILAP

-365 PVDDDGRFTR
+365 PVDDDGNFTR
-375 DVKDFA
+375 EVKDFA

-387 ANGAINEKLKAEGA
+387 ANGAINKKLGEEGA
-401 LLAEREMQH
+401 LLGQMDIQH

-431 ISMERNDL
+431 ISMEKNDL

-444 RAIDD
+444 TSIDS
-449 VAWIPA
+449 VTWIPA
-455 WGRDRIFGMIENRPD
+455 WGRDRIYGMVENRPD

-482 ITMFYCGGCGSET
+482 ITMFYCKECDSEL
-495 MTGEILDHVVGLV
+495 MTQEILDHVVGLV
-508 REHGADVW
+508 REHGADIW
-516 FEREAKDLMPSGTA
+516 FEREAGDLMPAGTR
-530 CPKCG
+530 CLKCG
-535 GNSFKKET
+535 GGSFKKET

-554 SHAAVLEKRPNLSS
+554 SHAAVLEHRPNLSS

-599 YRNVLTHGF
+599 YLNVLTHGF

-621 GNVVDS
+621 GNVIDS
-627 QTIIDQYGAEILR
+627 QTIIDEYGAEILR

-653 ISEEILKRLVEAYR
+653 ISSEILKRLVEAYR

-673 RFILGNLYDFHPET
+673 RFILGNLYDFQPDT
-687 DALPYGEMLE
+687 DKTPYDEMAE

-703 HRLQEVIRR
+703 HRLQEVVRR
-712 VRDAYEQCQFHVV
+712 VREAYDQYQFHVV
-725 YYTLHNF
+725 YYTLYNF

-746 DRLYTEKAGSAAR
+746 DRLYTSKASSIAR
-759 RSAQTAMAEVLEAMV
+759 RSAQTAMTAILETMV
-774 RLLAP
+774 QLIAP
-779 ILAFTTEEVWLALPG
+779 ILTFTAEEVWKALPA
-794 YPGKAQSVHLT
+794 YPGKAESVHLT
-805 QFPEIDDV
+805 CFPEVNDAFL
-813 RLQPELGEKW
+813 RAELAETW
-823 KTLVSVRG
+823 KALIAVKG
-831 EVAKAMETARQNKLV
+831 EVAKAIETTRQNKIL
-846 GHSLDAGVAI
+846 GHSLDAAVVI
-856 AAPDK
+856 SAPEK
-861 LRSLL
+861 LRAIL
-866 ETHIDD
+866 ETHHED

-883 IASEPSSGEV
+883 IVAEQSGDQVFKSVEI
-893 WRSADIPGLSVVIT
+893 AGLSVSVM
-907 RAKGEKCHRCWN
+907 RAPGEKCHRCWVY
-919 FSESVGAGAEHPALC
+919 SETIGSSAEHPTLC
-934 GRCVGNVGRVA
+934 KRCQDNL
-945 ERA
+945 

>member
-1 METFHHEERC
+1 
-11 SMDYKETLN
+11 MDYKESLN

-30 NLSRREPEM
+30 NLAKREPEM
-39 LARWEEMGIYD
+39 LARWEQMRIYE
-50 RIRETSRG
+50 RIRRDAKG
-58 REPYILHD
+58 RKPYILHD

-87 ILIKARNMSGR
+87 ILIKARNMTGR

-118 KELGEEKAGMSQA
+118 KELGEKKAGMSQTE
-131 DKRRFCRVYADRY
+131 KRRFCRIYAEKF

-159 EWENP
+159 EWDNP
-164 YLTMTYDYEATT
+164 YLTMSYDYEATT
-176 VAEFGRLYLNGSVYK
+176 VAEFGKLYLNGSVYK

-205 LAEAEVEYHDHT
+205 LAEAEVEYQDHT
-217 TPSIYVKFAL
+217 TPSIYVKFPL
-227 ISDIGERLPKLAG
+227 ISDIAARLPKLAG
-240 EKVSVVIWTTTPW
+240 QKVSVVIWTTTPW

-259 AIALHEEFIYAAV
+259 AIALHEEFLYVAV
-272 KIRGEVLILAKDLL
+272 KVKGEVLILAKDLL
-286 DYCLDALGLRSEP
+286 DYCLDAFGFRNEPSEI
-299 YESLDEFPGSVME
+299 LAEFPGALLE
-312 GLRCRHPLV
+312 GLKCRHPLID
-321 ERESRLIIAP
+321 RESLLILAP

-375 DVKDFA
+375 DVKEFA

-387 ANGAINEKLKAEGA
+387 ANDAINARLKEIGA
-401 LLAEREMQH
+401 LLGQIDIQH

-431 ISMERNDL
+431 ISMEKNDL

-444 RAIDD
+444 AAIDQ
-449 VAWIPA
+449 VKWIPS
-455 WGRDRIFGMIENRPD
+455 WGRDRIYGMVENRPD

-482 ITMFYCGGCGSET
+482 ITMFYCKGCEKEF
-495 MTGEILDHVVGLV
+495 MTQEVLDHVVGLV

-516 FEREAKDLMPSGTA
+516 FEREARELMPAGTA
-530 CPKCG
+530 CPNCG
-535 GNSFKKET
+535 GQEFKKET

-554 SHAAVLEKRPNLSS
+554 SHAAVLEHRTDLSS
-568 PADMY
+568 PSDMY

-621 GNVVDS
+621 GNVIDS

-640 LWVAAEDYTEDIR
+640 LWVASEDYTEDIR

-673 RFILGNLYDFHPET
+673 RFILGNLYDFNPAA
-687 DALPYGEMLE
+687 DSVPYSEMAQ

-703 HRLQEVIRR
+703 HRLQEVVRR
-712 VRDAYEQCQFHVV
+712 VREAYELYQFHVV
-725 YYTLHNF
+725 YTTLYNF
-732 CTVDLSSLYLDVLK
+732 CTVDLSALYLDVLK
-746 DRLYTEKAGSAAR
+746 DRLYTSKASSVAR
-759 RSAQTAMAEVLEAMV
+759 RSAQTAMLAILEAMAQ
-774 RLLAP
+774 LLAP
-779 ILAFTTEEVWLALPG
+779 LLTFTAEEVWLALPAH
-794 YPGKAQSVHLT
+794 PGRAESVHLA
-805 QFPEIDDV
+805 QFPDV
-813 RLQPELGEKW
+813 NAAWLQPELAETW
-823 KTLVSVRG
+823 KTLIAVKG
-831 EVAKAMETARQNKLV
+831 EVAKAVETARQNKVL
-846 GHSLDAGVAI
+846 GHSLDAAVAI
-856 AAPDK
+856 AAPEN
-861 LRSLL
+861 LRPLL
-866 ETHIDD
+866 EVHRED
-872 LRALLIVSDVR
+872 LRALLIVSDLR
-883 IASEPSSGEV
+883 IVPGPLTGDVYASAEI
-893 WRSADIPGLSVVIT
+893 AGLSVGVT
-907 RAKGEKCHRCWN
+907 RAKGEKCHRCWIY
-919 FSESVGAGAEHPALC
+919 SETIGSSAEHPTLC
-934 GRCVGNVGRVA
+934 ARCLENL
-945 ERA
+945 

>member
-1 METFHHEERC
+1 
-11 SMDYKETLN
+11 MDYKESLN

-30 NLSRREPEM
+30 NLSQREPEM
-39 LARWEEMGIYD
+39 LARWDDMHIYH
-50 RIRETSRG
+50 RIREVSRG
-58 REPYILHD
+58 RKPYILHD
-66 GPPYANGN
+66 GPPYANGS

-87 ILIKARNMSGR
+87 ILIKAKNMSGR
-98 DSVYVP
+98 DSIYVP

-118 KELGEEKAGMSQA
+118 KELGEKKARMSQA
-131 DKRRFCRVYADRY
+131 DKRRFCRVYADKY
-144 VGIQREQFKRLGVFG
+144 VGVQREQFKRLGVFG

-164 YLTMTYDYEATT
+164 YLTMAYDYEATT
-176 VAEFGRLYLNGSVYK
+176 VTEFGKLYLGGSVYK

-205 LAEAEVEYHDHT
+205 LAEAEVEYQDHT
-217 TPSIYVKFAL
+217 TPSIYVKFPL
-227 ISDIGERLPKLAG
+227 ISDIASRLPKLAG
-240 EKVSVVIWTTTPW
+240 EKVFVVIWTTTPW

-259 AIALHEEFIYAAV
+259 AIAFHAEFLYVAV
-272 KIRGEVLILAKDLL
+272 KVKGEVLILAKDLL
-286 DYCLDALGLRSEP
+286 DYCLDAFGLRHEP
-299 YESLDEFPGSVME
+299 YEILDEFPGAVME
-312 GLRCRHPLV
+312 GLKCRHPLID
-321 ERESRLIIAP
+321 RETLLILAP

-365 PVDDDGRFTR
+365 PVDDDGNFTC

-387 ANGAINEKLKAEGA
+387 ANGAINKKLSEEGA
-401 LLAEREMQH
+401 LLGQMDIRH

-431 ISMERNDL
+431 ISMEENDL

-444 RAIDD
+444 TSIDR
-449 VAWIPA
+449 VTWIPA
-455 WGRDRIFGMIENRPD
+455 WGRDRIYGMVENRPD

-482 ITMFYCGGCGSET
+482 ITMFYCKECDSEL
-495 MTGEILDHVVGLV
+495 MTQEILDHVVGLV

-516 FEREAKDLMPSGTA
+516 FDREAGDLMPVGTR

-535 GNSFKKET
+535 GGDFKKET

-554 SHAAVLEKRPNLSS
+554 SHAAVLEHRPNLAS

-599 YRNVLTHGF
+599 YLNVLTHGF

-621 GNVVDS
+621 GNVIDS
-627 QTIIDQYGAEILR
+627 QTIIDEYGAEILR

-653 ISEEILKRLVEAYR
+653 ISSEILKRLVEAYR

-673 RFILGNLYDFHPET
+673 RFILGNLYDFKPDT
-687 DALPYGEMLE
+687 DKTRYEEMAE

-703 HRLQEVIRR
+703 HRLQEVVRR
-712 VRDAYEQCQFHVV
+712 VREAYEQYQFHVV
-725 YYTLHNF
+725 YYTLYNF

-746 DRLYTEKAGSAAR
+746 DRLYTSKASSLAR
-759 RSAQTAMAEVLEAMV
+759 RSAQTAMTAVLETMV
-774 RLLAP
+774 QLLAP
-779 ILAFTTEEVWLALPG
+779 ILTFTAEEVWQALPA
-794 YPGKAQSVHLT
+794 YPGKAESVHLT
-805 QFPEIDDV
+805 CFPEV
-813 RLQPELGEKW
+813 NEAFLQAELAETW
-823 KTLVSVRG
+823 KTLITVKG
-831 EVAKAMETARQNKLV
+831 EVAKAIETGRQNKIL
-846 GHSLDAGVAI
+846 GHSLDAAVFI
-856 AAPDK
+856 SAPEK
-861 LRSLL
+861 LRTIL
-866 ETHIDD
+866 ESHRED

-883 IASEPSSGEV
+883 IVAEQAGDQAFPSAEI
-893 WRSADIPGLSVVIT
+893 AGLSVSVS
-907 RAKGEKCHRCWN
+907 RAPGEKCQRCWVY
-919 FSESVGAGAEHPALC
+919 SETIGSSTEHPTLC
-934 GRCVGNVGRVA
+934 KKCQDNL
-945 ERA
+945 